1 MKTCMYTLMLSLST
15 GASAQTLIISGQYSA
30 DPTSLKL
37 LL

>member
-30 DPTSLKL
+30 DFSLPSCI
-37 LL
+37 